1 MFPPAPRPQTRVP
14 IGSGCHGVVSP
25 DGQVPRYL
33 SSTRDCGRNEKQH
46 HSADTSKIQR
56 HQRCVHGRSDGA
68 SSGPTRRTHSR
79 KAHRRKRLR
88 RAQPQ
93 GGFGHQTAAYS
104 RPKWGFV
111 CLPRHARRAP
121 LDQSPDGSCIK
132 ASEIVFGC
140 CTSIAGQPSCMTL
153 DTPGHVA
160 GRKSSTLRLVDDAP
174 KAFELHQ
181 LGPKPACGVC
191 MNTRVWERRRVV
203 AQRTGSC
210 C

>member
-1 MFPPAPRPQTRVP
+1 MRNSTIQPTPR
-14 IGSGCHGVVSP
+14 
-25 DGQVPRYL
+25 
-33 SSTRDCGRNEKQH
+33 
-46 HSADTSKIQR
+46 KIQR
-56 HQRCVHGRSDGA
+56 YRRYVYGRSDGA